1 MSNKFEVIKN
11 ENEDEKVELNNCPIC
26 GDNKEVRI
34 YFCGDQENPNYGLA
48 CGCGLHFGE
57 VDSKEKLF
65 RLIDFWNSA
74 TKYTEGINF

>member
-1 MSNKFEVIKN
+1 MNNKFEVIKN

-26 GDNKEVRI
+26 GDNKTVRI
-34 YFCGDQENPNYGLA
+34 YFCGNQEYPNYGLDCA
-48 CGCGLHFGE
+48 CGLHFGE

-74 TKYTEGINF
+74 KKYTERIDF